1 MQSESEQL
9 SGLLKKIIQR
19 IYRQMNFKIITVL
32 VLIIIAIIVVNVD
45 FGVDVNSNLQNTSN
59 KTGIKII
66 QPLQLEK
73 QNEDVSQPNG
83 KMSSLVTFDNPQVT
97 MQERPQSN
105 ESRFTKEG
113 QAYTTLGEL
122 MLKNQKKVDTTSYSI
137 ELSKQIKQAKY
148 NLKLAKE
155 MAYLSKDLFVKT
167 GEGNKIDEKVYQ
179 KIKDL
184 RDDLI
189 VELKKQSA
197 N

>member
-1 MQSESEQL
+1 
-9 SGLLKKIIQR
+9 
-19 IYRQMNFKIITVL
+19 MNFKIIIVL
-32 VLIIIAIIVVNVD
+32 VLITIAIIVVNVD
-45 FGVDVNSNLQNTSN
+45 FGVNVNTNPQNTSN
-59 KTGIKII
+59 KKDINII

-73 QNEDVSQPNG
+73 QNEDVSQHNG
-83 KMSSLVTFDNPQVT
+83 KISSLVTFDNPQVT
-97 MQERPQSN
+97 MQKRPQGS

-122 MLKNQKKVDTTSYSI
+122 MMKNKKKVDTTSYSI
-137 ELSKQIKQAKY
+137 ELLKQIKQAKY
-148 NLKLAKE
+148 NLKIAKE
-155 MAYLSKDLFVKT
+155 MAYLSKDLFVET

-189 VELKKQSA
+189 VELKNQSA